1 MELWQAILLAI
12 VEGLTEYLPIS
23 STGHIIVTSSFL
35 GINENQFVKDYTVM
49 VQFGAILS
57 VIFLYW
63 RRFLAGRATYTKLFV
78 GFLPAAIIGFA
89 IKGLVDQWLSN
100 VSIVAGAFIVGGF
113 VLIFTDRWLSR
124 SDGNGDR
131 DRVTSF
137 DQLTYRQAAIIGVFQ
152 CLAFVP
158 GVSRSAASIFGGLMQ
173 KLDRK
178 TAAEFSFLLAVPT
191 LTAAGGYKLLKI
203 LPNLESSQI
212 TYLLTGNLISF
223 IVGTITIKIFI
234 GFLSRHGFK
243 SFGIYRIVLGALIFW
258 MLASGHS
265 LKMI

>member
-1 MELWQAILLAI
+1 MELWQAVLLAI

-23 STGHIIVTSSFL
+23 STGHIIVASSLL

-57 VIFLYW
+57 VIVLYW
-63 RRFLAGRATYTKLFV
+63 RRFLAGRETYTKLFV
-78 GFLPAAIIGFA
+78 GFLPAAVIGFA
-89 IKGLVDQWLSN
+89 VKGLVDQWLSN
-100 VSIVAGAFIVGGF
+100 VSIVAGAFIAGGL

-124 SDGNGDR
+124 SEGAP

-203 LPNLESSQI
+203 LPSLESSQMTHLI
-212 TYLLTGNLISF
+212 AGNFISF
-223 IVGTITIKIFI
+223 IVGTITIKVFI

-243 SFGIYRIVLGALIFW
+243 SFGIYRIILGALIFW

-265 LKMI
+265 IKMI